1 MNLETYE
8 RNYPWHTFD
17 CSGKTFRY
25 RISKRRS
32 KDTGEPEKTIVLLT
46 GAVGLSDLLYR
57 LFDELSEDFSV
68 ITFDYPESLPTAD
81 DFCEALDALLKD
93 LDRKVYLV
101 GQSLGGLLAQIMA
114 AHFPD
119 QIEGIV
125 LINTGTLSLMMGPQ
139 AWEDMTQLTKLTRQA
154 EGLMRV
160 VPFDLARNILA
171 GVIGL
176 KSGAKDTKIQEFT
189 KVLREKLTRSYAF
202 HMMALL
208 LSTEDD
214 FGLRPSEFDPYR
226 GRVLL
231 ILSGDDHTFSQACR
245 DALIESMP
253 DADVRCDLLGGHM
266 ALFKSPEKMARVIRE
281 FILSRKD

>member
-1 MNLETYE
+1 MNLEMFD
-8 RNYPWHTFD
+8 RKYPWHEFD
-17 CSGKTFRY
+17 YNGKSFRY
-25 RISKRRS
+25 RISNRRRR
-32 KDTGEPEKTIVLLT
+32 DGGEPEKTIVLLT
-46 GAVGLSDLLYR
+46 GAVGISDLLYR

-81 DFCEALDALLKD
+81 DFCEALDALLKH
-93 LDRKVYLV
+93 LDRKAWLV

-119 QIEGIV
+119 QIEGLI

-139 AWEDMTQLTKLTRQA
+139 AWEDMTKLTKLTRQA
-154 EGLMRV
+154 KGLMRAL
-160 VPFDLARNILA
+160 PFDLARNILA

-176 KSGAKDTKIQEFT
+176 KSGSQDPRIQEFT

-202 HMMALL
+202 HMMELL

-214 FGLRPSEFDPYR
+214 FGLRPSEFDRYR

-231 ILSGDDHTFSQACR
+231 ILSGDDHTFSQACQE
-245 DALIESMP
+245 ALIASMP
-253 DADVRCDLLGGHM
+253 EADIRSDLLGGHM
-266 ALFKSPEKMARVIRE
+266 ALFKSPEKMAQVIRD
-281 FILSRKD
+281 FIQNRRD

>member
-8 RNYPWHTFD
+8 RNYPWHEFD
-17 CSGKTFRY
+17 FNGKSFRY
-25 RISKRRS
+25 RISERRKEGS
-32 KDTGEPEKTIVLLT
+32 ETEKTIVLLT

-81 DFCEALDALLKD
+81 EFCEALDALLKH
-93 LDRKVYLV
+93 LDRKAWLV

-114 AHFPD
+114 AHDPD
-119 QIEGIV
+119 QIEGII
-125 LINTGTLSLMMGPQ
+125 LINTGTLSVMMGPQ
-139 AWEDMTQLTKLTRQA
+139 AWEDMTELTRLTRQA
-154 EGLMRV
+154 EGLMRAL
-160 VPFDLARNILA
+160 PFDLARNILA

-176 KSGAKDTKIQEFT
+176 KSGAQDPKIREFT

-202 HMMALL
+202 HMMELL

-214 FGLRPSEFDPYR
+214 FGLRPSEFDRYR

-245 DALIESMP
+245 DALIASMP
-253 DADVRCDLLGGHM
+253 DADVRCDLFGGHM
-266 ALFKSPEKMARVIRE
+266 ALFKSPEKMARVIRD
-281 FILSRKD
+281 FILSRKG

>member
-8 RNYPWHTFD
+8 RKYPWHEFD
-17 CSGKTFRY
+17 QNGKTFRY
-25 RISKRRS
+25 RISNRRRR
-32 KDTGEPEKTIVLLT
+32 DGGEPEKTIVLLT

-57 LFDELSEDFSV
+57 LFDALSEDFSV
-68 ITFDYPESLPTAD
+68 ITFDYPESLETAD
-81 DFCEALDALLKD
+81 DFCEALDALLKH
-93 LDRKVYLV
+93 LDRKVWLV

-119 QIEGIV
+119 QIEGLI

-154 EGLMRV
+154 EKLMRAL
-160 VPFDLARNILA
+160 PFDLARNILA

-176 KSGAKDTKIQEFT
+176 KSGAQDPRIQEFT
-189 KVLREKLTRSYAF
+189 KVLRDKLTRSYAF
-202 HMMALL
+202 HMMDLL

-214 FGLRPSEFDPYR
+214 FGLRPTEFDRYR

-245 DALIESMP
+245 DALIASMP
-253 DADVRCDLLGGHM
+253 DADVRSDLLGGHM
-266 ALFKSPEKMARVIRE
+266 ALFKSPEKTADVIRD
-281 FILSRKD
+281 FILSRRD